1 MSSPGGSPLSD
12 EFPEHQDLP
21 LRDRLPDYLAIW
33 AVGAVAG
40 AALGALING
49 VEGVGYV
56 LLFLGIAFLLFG
68 GATGGGYTNW
78 GAGGVARMFGRSID
92 GDDPDQA
99 EKRRLRSLPEAN
111 PQAFW
116 AVVGGLGYLL
126 IGFWLLG

>member
-1 MSSPGGSPLSD
+1 MSADRHFGD
-12 EFPEHQDLP
+12 EFPEHADLP

-33 AVGAVAG
+33 GVGAAAAAIVGAV
-40 AALGALING
+40 ING

-56 LLFLGIAFLLFG
+56 LLFLGIGFLLFG

-78 GAGGVARMFGRSID
+78 GPGALARMFGRSID
-92 GDDPDQA
+92 DDDPDQ
-99 EKRRLRSLPEAN
+99 EEPQKRLRKLPEPN

-116 AVVGGLGYLL
+116 SVVGGFAYVA